1 MKNHRQIPPIEMR
14 NRNADDV
21 EKTDDSPMS
30 SHPFFSASSAFLLRD
45 NNFRELSTE

>member
-21 EKTDDSPMS
+21 EKNGW
-30 SHPFFSASSAFLLRD
+30 FAY
-45 NNFRELSTE
+45 E